1 MPETIATSRSRPGSA
16 VETNKPGVE
25 RRFTPAPAVSAVPED
40 QPATVC
46 SVRRLVKRFGGRS
59 SPAILRGVSLDVADG
74 QAVAI
79 LGSNGAGK
87 STLLRC
93 LPRLIE
99 PNDGTISLLDEEVVT
114 LKRTA
119 LRRLRSRIG
128 FVFQRHNLST
138 RLSVLSNV
146 IHGAHGRAGPIRA
159 SHQSLA
165 PKELRQEAMHCLDQ
179 VRLADFAER
188 RAGHLSGG
196 QSQRVAIARALMQRP
211 EIMIA
216 DEPVASLD
224 PSAAEDVMELFA
236 RLMRE
241 NGITL
246 IFTSHHLNHALTYG
260 DRIIALKD
268 GLVAEDRP
276 TARLQEQDLDWI
288 YDGARQD

>member
-1 MPETIATSRSRPGSA
+1 MKDEARNDEA
-16 VETNKPGVE
+16 KCVC
-25 RRFTPAPAVSAVPED
+25 
-40 QPATVC
+40 TVN
-46 SVRRLVKRFGGRS
+46 RLVKRFGPVG
-59 SPAILRGVSLDVADG
+59 SPTILKGVSLSITRSES
-74 QAVAI
+74 VAI

-93 LPRLIE
+93 LPRLIVPTE
-99 PNDGTISLLDEEVVT
+99 GTVEILDQNVGT
-114 LKRTA
+114 LPPRA

-146 IHGAHGRAGPIRA
+146 IHGAHGRAHPWQA
-159 SHQSLA
+159 FHQAAA
-165 PKELRQEAMHCLDQ
+165 PRQLREEAMTCLDQ
-179 VRLADFAER
+179 VNLSEFAGR
-188 RAGHLSGG
+188 RAGQLSGG

-211 EIMIA
+211 EIVIA

-246 IFTSHHLNHALTYG
+246 IFTSHHLTHALAYG
-260 DRIIALKD
+260 DRVVALKD
-268 GLVAEDRP
+268 GLIVQDKKATHLNER
-276 TARLQEQDLDWI
+276 DLDWI
-288 YDGARQD
+288 YDGES